1 MAFQE
6 SRYFPLLSVSV
17 GGFTSIVISIVSA
30 EVGIAESPVL
40 FSILWVKRQRTKTVP
55 RSGSGARIS
64 GTLSDRPSPPYSFI
78 EWNCFPKHRATRK
91 QARRIPEGLKLE
103 RKRRM
108 VRRGFTKWWD
118 GYFVLI
124 AFNPSCF
131 SNAPN
136 LGSLRSGSAIGSVGR
151 YTRHSQ
157 RSSNALANQAN
168 ASSRPPVPRHIT
180 PT

>member
-64 GTLSDRPSPPYSFI
+64 GTLSDRPSPTYSFI

-91 QARRIPEGLKLE
+91 QARRIPEGLK
-103 RKRRM
+103 KGKHRM
-108 VRRGFTKWWD
+108 ARRGLLQNGGTAT
-118 GYFVLI
+118 L
-124 AFNPSCF
+124 F
-131 SNAPN
+131 SLLSIRVA
-136 LGSLRSGSAIGSVGR
+136 SV
-151 YTRHSQ
+151 TRQ
-157 RSSNALANQAN
+157 
-168 ASSRPPVPRHIT
+168 I
-180 PT
+180 